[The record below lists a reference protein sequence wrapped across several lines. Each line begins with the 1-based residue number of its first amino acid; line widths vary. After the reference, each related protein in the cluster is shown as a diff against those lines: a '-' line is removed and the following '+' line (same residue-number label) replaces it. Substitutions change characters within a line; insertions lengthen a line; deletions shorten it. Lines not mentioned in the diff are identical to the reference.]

1 MLFLQ
6 GFEQA
11 NSRAKGAILSQ
22 RNNWRL
28 RETGPSIRLAAEGRQ
43 TALHFPLRQDRPR
56 ILGLALTLSYGTPA
70 AATSS
75 ALLISG
81 MDALLP

>member
-43 TALHFPLRQDRPR
+43 TALHFPLRQNRPR
-56 ILGLALTLSYGTPA
+56 ILGLDELHTTQGEPFLGIPSILLTP
-70 AATSS
+70 
-75 ALLISG
+75 
-81 MDALLP
+81 PQN